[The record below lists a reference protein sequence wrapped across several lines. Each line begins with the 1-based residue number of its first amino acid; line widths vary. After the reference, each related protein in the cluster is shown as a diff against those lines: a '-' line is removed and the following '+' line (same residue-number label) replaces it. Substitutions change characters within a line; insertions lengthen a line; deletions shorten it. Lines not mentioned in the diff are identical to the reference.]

1 MLSHEVHSPKPTTA
15 IIRFA
20 SSVAKHRSVRATGAC
35 ADRCLGVGWGCD
47 SYRLSGR
54 RCTPYIRLA
63 HLTTHS
69 TRCSNATQCTT
80 RTLHGPCHDSQ
91 LPNIQA
97 DWRLPCCTLHVLL
110 QLVHGIA
117 RASRRAFS
125 NMRLS
130 STVASQTVGR
140 SFSPAAHGA
149 QREDAK
155 VINADWR
162 MWHFT
167 HTVTHQRTKHPRA
180 CRTRP
185 CRRAPAILSNSKAI
199 GFRRV
204 AESSSAARVCKTTL
218 ARGVETRPQ
227 VRLS

>member
-1 MLSHEVHSPKPTTA
+1 MYAIHSPSTSYDAQYKVQQRNPMYDTHPT
-15 IIRFA
+15 
-20 SSVAKHRSVRATGAC
+20 
-35 ADRCLGVGWGCD
+35 WGHAMLRNC
-47 SYRLSGR
+47 G
-54 RCTPYIRLA
+54 IVKRLA
-63 HLTTHS
+63 
-69 TRCSNATQCTT
+69 AF
-80 RTLHGPCHDSQ
+80 
-91 LPNIQA
+91 A

-180 CRTRP
+180 YRTRP
-185 CRRAPAILSNSKAI
+185 RRRAPAILSNSKAI

-204 AESSSAARVCKTTL
+204 AESSSAARVCKTTQ
-218 ARGVETRPQ
+218 ARGVETRPDGP
-227 VRLS
+227 VPRARSV